1 LVIAAEIERII
12 KEGEERASGI
22 DKMLRAMSVDRAAP
36 EALRVIAAELVL
48 VRAELAA
55 LRAAVAGGGKILPG
69 QRQRGSKKPQ
79 KSPGDSAAVTY
90 YVAIQFVRRA
100 DGSLV
105 AQRPLE
111 CADADAAIA
120 GAKTM
125 MRDGA
130 VGAVAF
136 SRSGNSDRG
145 EFDPAVILGS
155 FGDVPD
161 DISELE

>member
-1 LVIAAEIERII
+1 MIAAEIERII
-12 KEGEERASGI
+12 KEGEERASSI
-22 DKMLRAMSVDRAAP
+22 DKMLRAMPLDRAAP

-55 LRAAVAGGGKILPG
+55 LRAAVTGAANAPRGR
-69 QRQRGSKKPQ
+69 RQRGLRRPG
-79 KSPGDSAAVTY
+79 KSPDDSAAVTY

-105 AQRPLE
+105 GQRPVE

-120 GAKTM
+120 AAKTM
-125 MRDGA
+125 TREGA
-130 VGAVAF
+130 AGAVAF

-145 EFDPAVILGS
+145 EFDPAVVLGS

>member
-1 LVIAAEIERII
+1 LVIDAEIARIL
-12 KEGEERASGI
+12 KEGQDRADSI
-22 DKMLRAMSVDRAAP
+22 DKMLRATPLDRAAP
-36 EALRVIAAELVL
+36 EALRIIAAELAL

-55 LRAAVAGGGKILPG
+55 LRAAVGGGRKVS
-69 QRQRGSKKPQ
+69 QRLRVRASKKPG

-90 YVAIQFVRRA
+90 YVAIQFARRA

-120 GAKTM
+120 AAKTM
-125 MRDGA
+125 TRDGA
-130 VGAVAF
+130 AGAVAF
-136 SRSGNSDRG
+136 SRTGNPDRG
-145 EFDPAVILGS
+145 EFDPAVVLGS

-161 DISELE
+161 DISDLE